1 MILSSSSATV
11 SEGSQS
17 PVNMQTAPF
26 IDLQE
31 YDLNSVSEWFI
42 LHTKY
47 YYI

>member
-1 MILSSSSATV
+1 MILRLSSAIVT
-11 SEGSQS
+11 EESQS

-42 LHTKY
+42 LHAKY